1 MLFRSD
7 PLLYNQLLQRPIY
20 TGNPVAI
27 QQNRDAVESPG
38 EEQPSFQTLL
48 EERIREESTVA
59 FSKHAMERVVE
70 RNVDVSPGQLE
81 RLNEGVRLAE
91 EKGLRSPLILMDTTA
106 FVVNVPNNKVVTVV
120 NDGSLKG
127 TVFTNIDGTV
137 MI

>member
-1 MLFRSD
+1 MD
-7 PLLYNQLLQRPIY
+7 PLRYNQLLQRPIY

-59 FSKHAMERVVE
+59 FAKHAMERVVE

>member
-1 MLFRSD
+1 MD
-7 PLLYNQLLQRPIY
+7 PLRYNQLLQRPIY

-38 EEQPSFQTLL
+38 EEQPFFQTLL